1 VVEDVVGN
9 GGNLVVQFLVGFGLE
24 CYYFHNGN

>member
-1 VVEDVVGN
+1 MIEDVIGD
-9 GGNLVVQFLVGFGLE
+9 GGNLVVQFFIGFGLE